1 MLKDTDIT
9 SRTRFH
15 VMAKPTGPLCNL
27 DCSYCFYLSKE
38 NLLEC
43 SNKWRM
49 SDEVLENF
57 IKQYIEGQ
65 SHDEIVFSWQGG
77 EPTLCGLE
85 FFEKVVKLEKKY
97 CPSGKRIENDLQT
110 NGTLLDDQWCQFLR
124 KNNFLI
130 GLSIDGPKE
139 IHDKHRLDKK
149 GGSTFDRVFNA
160 AMLLK
165 KHGVP
170 FNTLTTVNRDNAKQ
184 PLEVYRFLR
193 DEIQPRAIQF
203 NPVVEV
209 KVFEDTAPPFWGS
222 FSPPKIGNPMAE
234 PGNDYSI
241 VTDWSVNADDYGDFL
256 CAIFDEWYNND
267 YGRTFVYNFECAVS
281 QWMGINGVMCVF
293 GPICGKGMAIE
304 HDGNVYSCDH
314 FVYPEYQLGNI
325 STDQLGDMAM
335 SNQQKKFGFSKPQT
349 LPKYC
354 KDCEFLFACN
364 GECPKN
370 RILCAPDGESGLNYL
385 CGGLK
390 KYFNHIKPYV
400 EDITSQIQ
408 ASGNT
413 NQREACCEV

>member
-1 MLKDTDIT
+1 MQNETSIT
-9 SRTRFH
+9 PGTRFH

-38 NLLEC
+38 KLLDSC
-43 SNKWRM
+43 NKWRM

-57 IKQYIEGQ
+57 IRQYIEGQ
-65 SHDEIVFSWQGG
+65 GHDEIVFSWQGG

-97 CPSGKRIENDLQT
+97 CPSGKHIENDLQT
-110 NGTLLDDQWCQFLR
+110 NGTLLDDQWCRFLR
-124 KNNFLI
+124 ENNFLV

-139 IHDKHRLDKK
+139 LHDKHRVDKT
-149 GGSTFDRVFNA
+149 GESTFDKVLNA
-160 AMLLK
+160 SKLLK

-170 FNTLTTVNRDNAKQ
+170 FNTLTTVNRDNAKH

-193 DEIQPRAIQF
+193 DEIGPRAIQF

-209 KVFEDTAPPFWGS
+209 KCFENTAPPFWGS

-234 PGNDYSI
+234 PETEHSI
-241 VTDWSVNADDYGDFL
+241 VTDWSVNANDYGDFL
-256 CAIFDEWYNND
+256 CEIFDEWYNND
-267 YGRTFVYNFECAVS
+267 FGRTFIYNFECAVS
-281 QWMGINGVMCVF
+281 QWMGIYGVMCVF
-293 GPICGKGMAIE
+293 GPFCGKGMAIE

-325 STDQLGDMAM
+325 STDQLCDMAL

-354 KDCEFLFACN
+354 KDCEFLFACH

-370 RILCAPDGESGLNYL
+370 RILCAPDGEPGLNYL

-390 KYFNHIKPYV
+390 KYFNHIQPYV
-400 EDITSQIQ
+400 ENITHQIQ
-408 ASGNT
+408 ASKNT